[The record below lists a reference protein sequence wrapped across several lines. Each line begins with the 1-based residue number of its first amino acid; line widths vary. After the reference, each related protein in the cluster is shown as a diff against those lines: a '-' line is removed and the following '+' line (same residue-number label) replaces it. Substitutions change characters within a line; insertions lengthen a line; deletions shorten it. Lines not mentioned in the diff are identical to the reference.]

1 MEGKQTS
8 EVIKAKKK
16 KEEEEEEE
24 VIKANTQ
31 DHGTKNNGNERTKGR
46 KEVGRGWG
54 REEGERNTKKAK

>member
-16 KEEEEEEE
+16 KEEEE

-46 KEVGRGWG
+46 KEVGGG